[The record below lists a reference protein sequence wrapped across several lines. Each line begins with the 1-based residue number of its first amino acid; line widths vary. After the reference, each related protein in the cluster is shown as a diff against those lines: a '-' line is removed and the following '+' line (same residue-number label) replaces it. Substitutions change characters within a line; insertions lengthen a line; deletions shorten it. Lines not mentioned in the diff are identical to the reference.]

1 MAPPQ
6 AKRYTFADLLTWD
19 EGERVELIDG
29 DPVMHASPLPAHQ
42 AIVSALNYQLY
53 AHLRGTPCRVYPGP
67 IDIRLF
73 QEKDQGPE
81 DVDTVVVPDLCILCD
96 PGRLDQ
102 KGYRGAP
109 AFVVEVLSPSSRRH
123 DKLVKHSLYEKAG
136 VKEYW
141 IVDPEKK
148 MVLVHLLE
156 EDGHYPSPDVYT
168 EKDTVPVHVLEDCT
182 IDLAEVFDY

>member
-1 MAPPQ
+1 MALPQ

-109 AFVVEVLSPSSRRH
+109 AFVVEVLSPSTRRH

-148 MVLVHLLE
+148 LVLVHLLE
-156 EDGHYPSPDVYT
+156 DGRYPSPEGYT
-168 EKDTVPVHVLEDCT
+168 AKDTVKVSVLEDCT